1 MNDPLLAT
9 DAEWRERAACLE
21 YPAVLFFGLDDAE
34 TPVERR
40 AREEKAKRVCLTC
53 EVRHECLEYALDTR
67 EPYGI
72 WGGLTEIERKA
83 RLRARASYARSQE
96 KLGPR

>member
-21 YPAVLFFGLDDAE
+21 YPAILFFGLDDSE

-40 AREEKAKRVCLTC
+40 TREEKAKRVCFGC
-53 EVRHECLEYALDTR
+53 DVRRECLDYALSTR

-72 WGGLTEIERKA
+72 WGGLTEIERTA
-83 RLRARASYARSQE
+83 RLRARTGYARSQE

>member
-1 MNDPLLAT
+1 MNESVLAT

-21 YPAVLFFGLDDAE
+21 YPAVIFFGLDDSE
-34 TPVERR
+34 TPAERR
-40 AREEKAKRVCLTC
+40 SREDRAKGICAGC
-53 EVRHECLEYALDTR
+53 EVRQECLEYALATR

-83 RLRARASYARSQE
+83 RLRGRVS
-96 KLGPR
+96 

>member
-1 MNDPLLAT
+1 MLDETFIST
-9 DAEWRERAACLE
+9 DAEWRSRAACLSHA
-21 YPAVLFFGLDDAE
+21 AVVFFGVDDIE

-40 AREEKAKRVCLTC
+40 HREEQAKRICAAC
-53 EVRHECLEYALDTR
+53 PVRVECLEYALTMR

-83 RLRARASYARSQE
+83 RIRAAR
-96 KLGPR
+96 R